1 MRLGGFPPLCG
12 GKPPHCFVSDA
23 PCAITTRKFDNK
35 GAEDMTTGSVVP
47 RSKGA
52 WMTFRRSKEARY
64 GLLFALPA
72 ILGFAIF
79 TLGPMILS
87 LYYSLTDYSGIGTS
101 HFIGMD
107 NYKALFG
114 SDPFFQDSLKVTLLY
129 ITMSVP
135 LNITVSF
142 FIAYLLSQNIRFRGF
157 FRLAYYLPTVV
168 PLVATSII
176 WRWLLDPSVGIIN
189 YYSMLLNLPKMR
201 FLYDE
206 RTVLPTLAVMGVWQT
221 GATMLIFLAGLQGIP
236 RTLYE
241 AADVDG
247 ASAVRKFFRI
257 TLPMM
262 TPSLFFSLVVGL
274 INGFQVFTQ
283 AFVITQGGPNNRSNF
298 VVLLLFREA
307 FTFSRMGRACAIA
320 WIIFLIV
327 LVLTAINFKLSN
339 KWVYYESG
347 DKA

>member
-1 MRLGGFPPLCG
+1 M
-12 GKPPHCFVSDA
+12 
-23 PCAITTRKFDNK
+23 IK
-35 GAEDMTTGSVVP
+35 GNALP
-47 RSKGA
+47 RGPGVFE
-52 WMTFRRSKEARY
+52 TFRRSKEARY

-72 ILGFAIF
+72 ILGFTIF
-79 TLGPMILS
+79 TLGPMVLS
-87 LYYSLTDYSGIGTS
+87 LFYSLTDYTGLSAPHYIGLS
-101 HFIGMD
+101 
-107 NYKALFG
+107 NYQELFG
-114 SDPFFQDSLKVTLLY
+114 SDPFFKYSLQVTLIY
-129 ITMSVP
+129 IAISVP
-135 LNITVSF
+135 LNIVVAF
-142 FIAYLLSQNIRFRGF
+142 FIANLLSQDIRFRGF

-176 WRWLLDPSVGIIN
+176 WRWLLDPSSGIIN
-189 YYSMLLNLPKMR
+189 YYRMVLNGMGMNIPKIK

-206 RTVLPTLAVMGVWQT
+206 ATVLPTMAVMGVWQT

-247 ASAVRKFFRI
+247 ARAFSKFTRI

-262 TPSLFFSLVVGL
+262 TPSLFFTLVVGL

-283 AFVITQGGPNNRSNF
+283 AFIITQGGPNNRSNF
-298 VVLLLFREA
+298 VVLLLFKEA
-307 FTFSRMGRACAIA
+307 FTFMRMGRACSIA
-320 WIIFLIV
+320 WVIFAII

-339 KWVYYESG
+339 KWVYYEGG